1 MKKWH
6 KSEWD
11 ILLPR
16 KWKYNRIYAGS
27 IAWTIVRAFQIL
39 LGVLGFVMFDI
50 LLCLIA
56 G

>member
-6 KSEWD
+6 KSKWD

-27 IAWTIVRAFQIL
+27 IAWITVKTIQIML
-39 LGVLGFVMFDI
+39 AVLGFIGFEI
-50 LLCLIA
+50 LLCIA
-56 G
+56 TG